1 MSWEEN
7 IIVGV
12 AIKAL
17 NELFNNFGGDQTWE
31 CGPDEAEKEKGLVL
45 SRVNDKYPQGREQV
59 IGMLNYCH
67 DNRKRFRIK
76 AAKTF
81 PFWTWYF
88 EII

>member
-1 MSWEEN
+1 M
-7 IIVGV
+7 
-12 AIKAL
+12 
-17 NELFNNFGGDQTWE
+17 
-31 CGPDEAEKEKGLVL
+31 KEKGLVL